1 MVTAAMVIAG
11 GVIAL
16 LVFFGWLIYRV
27 ATGKSIK
34 AYAVMYGLSFV
45 SGIFTFAYFLAME
58 EISSLIKVLASIAM
72 GILFIYIAARVQ
84 RKAQSDQS

>member
-1 MVTAAMVIAG
+1 
-11 GVIAL
+11 
-16 LVFFGWLIYRV
+16 
-27 ATGKSIK
+27 
-34 AYAVMYGLSFV
+34 MYGLSFV